1 MRTKRGDVM
10 RGGIV
15 AVGVLILIVGVIL
28 AFYGYSGLQEYGK
41 LGIWGP
47 ILQALS
53 EDARRA
59 VEQLRMITISGIILG
74 IIGFF
79 ATIAGFI
86 VKPKTEK

>member
-1 MRTKRGDVM
+1 M

-15 AVGVLILIVGVIL
+15 AVGVVILIIGVIL
-28 AFYGYSGLQEYGK
+28 VFYGYSGLQEYGQ

-79 ATIAGFI
+79 TTVAGFV
-86 VKPKTEK
+86 VKSK

>member
-1 MRTKRGDVM
+1 M

-15 AVGVLILIVGVIL
+15 AVGVVILIIGVIL

-53 EDARRA
+53 EEARRA
-59 VEQLRMITISGIILG
+59 VEQLRMITISGIVLS

-79 ATIAGFI
+79 TAVAGLIA
-86 VKPKTEK
+86 KPKQ